1 MKLPNQTLGPIT
13 LTKID
18 YVPSMSEETL
28 AFTAVVRVSHS
39 SRCSCSGLS
48 GVSAQC
54 KNDGHGGETRCYDA
68 DVVRALNAV
77 AATLPPVPW
86 ELDDAG
92 WQRTGVDLIDSMVQ
106 SALTAHEDAKLIKK
120 GFTHEVSAPKL
131 TSVAWVQKQATVTDA
146 RLCAGFATAMKQSKQ
161 CTPEALRAA
170 LVVRALGQGVV

>member
-28 AFTAVVRVSHS
+28 AFTAVVSIA
-39 SRCSCSGLS
+39 

-106 SALTAHEDAKLIKK
+106 SALTAHEDEKLIKK
-120 GFTHEVSAPKL
+120 GFTHEVSAPEL
-131 TSVAWVQKQATVTDA
+131 TSVAWVQRGAIVTDKQ
-146 RLCAGFATAMKQSKQ
+146 LCAGFAPAMKQIKE

-170 LVVRALGQGVV
+170 LVVRALGVVS